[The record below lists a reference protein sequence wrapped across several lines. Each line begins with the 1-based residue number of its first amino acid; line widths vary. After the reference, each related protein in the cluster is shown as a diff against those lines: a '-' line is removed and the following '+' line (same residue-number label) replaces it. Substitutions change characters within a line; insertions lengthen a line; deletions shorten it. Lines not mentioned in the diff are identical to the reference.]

1 MRKLRGNE
9 EQTREREDEEM
20 EREGEKCRFT
30 PSPCL
35 LFLAIES
42 PFSLSKKMLF
52 SVLLFAG
59 LNLRHLSRAT
69 SVEKILIK
77 TASEKAPQLV
87 PMKPEKNVYRLP

>member
-59 LNLRHLSRAT
+59 KTQFTAFVT
-69 SVEKILIK
+69 SMEKILIK

-87 PMKPEKNVYRLP
+87 PTKPEKNVYRLP